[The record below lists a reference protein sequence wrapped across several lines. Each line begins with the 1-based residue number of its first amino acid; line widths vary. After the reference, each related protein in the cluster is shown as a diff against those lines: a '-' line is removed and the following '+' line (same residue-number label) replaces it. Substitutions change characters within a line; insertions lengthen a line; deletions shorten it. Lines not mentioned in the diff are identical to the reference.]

1 MRCSAAS
8 PLGCF
13 GFLLSLPP
21 SSVFYF
27 SSRLKLMAHEYPELR
42 DENLTLK
49 TGTKLGNILAGGRRG
64 VGGTESLSAAWP
76 ALTSWTQ
83 QWSLSKI

>member
-1 MRCSAAS
+1 MEVLRGQSGWAAWF
-8 PLGCF
+8 P
-13 GFLLSLPP
+13 SLPSP
-21 SSVFYF
+21 FCVYF

-49 TGTKLGNILAGGRRG
+49 TGTKLETSWQEAEEVLGRP
-64 VGGTESLSAAWP
+64 SHSAAWP